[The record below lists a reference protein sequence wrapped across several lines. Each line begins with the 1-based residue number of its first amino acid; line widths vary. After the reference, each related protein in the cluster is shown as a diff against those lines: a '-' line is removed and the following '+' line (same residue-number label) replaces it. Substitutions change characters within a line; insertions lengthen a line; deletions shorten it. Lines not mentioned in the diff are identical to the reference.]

1 MEEFERLHQDDS
13 HDFDD
18 RIELEDSDY
27 FEIDDES
34 DSFKDGDS
42 FYRQIEEY

>member
-1 MEEFERLHQDDS
+1 MEEFERLHRDDS

-18 RIELEDSDY
+18 RIELDDPHC

-34 DSFKDGDS
+34 DSFGDADS